1 MFSQYLT
8 RGSFMLSTAVCLA
21 SPMSAQTIVD
31 VTSADTLA
39 AALSSATPGTV
50 INLAGGDYG
59 DLTLKNTGG
68 AADQPI
74 TLRSAD
80 PAAPAQFDT
89 MALRGVQ
96 HLVLEGLTFDY
107 RFGPEDRSN
116 LRMFQISE
124 SRDIT
129 LRNNLFDGDMAQGIS
144 DEKDGYP
151 NGFGLSL
158 RDVKGAVIEGN
169 EIRNFYR
176 AMVTS
181 QSSDLLIKAND
192 VHGIRSDGMDFA
204 EVVRVRIEGNQI
216 HDFNRA
222 LEATDHADMIQ
233 FWTNGTKTPSTD
245 ITIRGNILNS
255 GAGWY
260 TQSIFMRNDVVD
272 TGKGGPEMFYRNIT
286 IEDNVII
293 NAHLHGI
300 TVGETAGL
308 RIMNNSVIR
317 NARSQ
322 GKDDNPGLWTP
333 QIRVA
338 PTSTEVVIA
347 KNVTSK
353 ITGYD
358 TQADWSVADNY
369 LIQDRFPAQQGFYDQ
384 VFVAARSGD
393 PTNLASFAYLSGGP
407 LDGVGVG
414 APQLDPA
421 SADLPAEAKARPVI
435 RVVADAAHSNRFRF
449 EAGAS
454 ALPEGVAADQ
464 IGYAWD
470 LGDGSTATEAAVD
483 HVFAETGPHQITL
496 TLTLPDGSTV
506 QAQSQI
512 NVPGPDVLEFSSETG
527 AFTSYAGRDPIEV
540 PNLSL
545 VKGPAILGQGVSPI
559 VIPAGMIAP
568 FFQSEDFQ
576 LRLRMR
582 GAAGYKSAGE
592 LLRIHQTLLVNVTER
607 GSLNVRFDTATAAQ
621 LKITTRG
628 LKLFS
633 PQWHDIV
640 FSYSAK
646 TGLFRVTADGV
657 EIGSGITHGI
667 IRPLEH
673 WGLALGNP
681 FANRKSFDGEL
692 ESLSLRVNEAAF
704 YKMQ

>member
-1 MFSQYLT
+1 MSQSVT
-8 RGSFMLSTAVCLA
+8 RFCIMMSAALCFAT
-21 SPMSAQTIVD
+21 PISAQTVVD
-31 VTSADTLA
+31 VTSPETLA
-39 AALSSATPGTV
+39 AALSAATPGTV
-50 INLAGGDYG
+50 ISLAGGDYG
-59 DLTLKNTGG
+59 DLTLKDTAG
-68 AADQPI
+68 AAQSPI

-80 PAAPAQFDT
+80 PEAPAQFSSMD
-89 MALRGVQ
+89 LRGVQ
-96 HLVLEGLTFDY
+96 HLVLEGLSFDY
-107 RFGPEDRSN
+107 RFAPEDKPN
-116 LRMFQISE
+116 LRMFQISG
-124 SRDIT
+124 SQDIT
-129 LRNNLFDGDMAQGIS
+129 LRGNLFDGDVAQNVS
-144 DEKDGYP
+144 DEDDGYP
-151 NGFGLSL
+151 TGFGLSL
-158 RDVKGAVIEGN
+158 RDVKGAVVEGN

-181 QSSDLLIKAND
+181 QSSNLLIKAND
-192 VHGIRSDGMDFA
+192 LHGIRMDGMDFA
-204 EVVRVRIEGNQI
+204 EVTQVSIEENNI
-216 HDFNRA
+216 HDFNRV
-222 LEATDHADMIQ
+222 LESADHSDMIQ
-233 FWTNGTKTPSTD
+233 FWTNGTETPSAD

-255 GAGWY
+255 GAGWF

-272 TGKGGPEMFYRNIT
+272 TGKAGPEMFYRNVT

-300 TVGETAGL
+300 SVGETAGL

-322 GKDDNPGLWTP
+322 GKEDNPGLWTP

-338 PTSTEVVIA
+338 PTSTDVVIT

-358 TQADWSVADNY
+358 TQADWTVADNF
-369 LIQDRFPAQQGFYDQ
+369 LTQDRAPAQPGFYDQ

-393 PTNLASFAYLSGGP
+393 PTNLASFTYLSGGP
-407 LDGVGVG
+407 LDGAGIG

-435 RVVADAAHSNRFRF
+435 RVVADVEHSNQFRF

-454 ALPEGVAADQ
+454 ALPEGVGAAQ
-464 IGYAWD
+464 VGYAWD
-470 LGDGSTATEAAVD
+470 LGDGTTAAEASVD
-483 HVFAETGPHQITL
+483 HVFSETGLHQITL
-496 TLTLPDGSTV
+496 TLTLPDGSTA
-506 QAQSQI
+506 QAQAQV
-512 NVPGPDVLEFSSETG
+512 NVAGPDVLEFSSETG
-527 AFTSYAGRDPIEV
+527 AFTSYAGRDPIVV
-540 PNLSL
+540 PNLAL
-545 VKGPAILGQGVSPI
+545 AKGPAILGQGVAPI
-559 VIPAGMIAP
+559 VILPDMIAP
-568 FFQSEDFQ
+568 FFQSQDFE

-592 LLRIHQTLLVNVTER
+592 LLRIHQTLLVSVTER
-607 GSLNVRFDTATAAQ
+607 GSLDVRFDTATADQ
-621 LKITTRG
+621 LKIKTSA

-646 TGLFRVTADGV
+646 TGVFLVTADGV
-657 EIGSGITHGI
+657 AIGKGITSGI

-692 ESLSLRVNEAAF
+692 ESLSLRVNEETF
-704 YKMQ
+704 VGQN